1 MPRISNI
8 LNPWGK
14 QSRTNL
20 QRSDLWQVD
29 LSAVTQGIRD
39 AFKRSG
45 LPAECPEI
53 PPYFGAS
60 VNLPELKVTNSA
72 VRRDSRSYLMPS
84 WDAAV
89 EPVRMTFRVDD
100 GQFGTTDANALGSVI
115 YRVLEYWWRLV
126 RVGRGALGHEPELAM
141 KDDYTFDYA
150 FPVYLRLLRGYGEP
164 STEFSRMQIRPSQP
178 VPQGSA
184 AVPLGGGIV
193 AVLPDPNDQSAFE
206 ASVQQAKTVVQSY
219 SFTQSLEKGMYIS
232 GIYTLEGAWL
242 QGFKLSDLNYDTSG
256 HLTVEATICCDNIL
270 SVGNF

>member
-39 AFKRSG
+39 AFERSG

-60 VNLPELKVTNSA
+60 VNLPELKVTHSA

-84 WDAAV
+84 WDEAV
-89 EPVRMTFRVDD
+89 EAVRMTFRVDD
-100 GQFGTTDANALGSVI
+100 GQFGTTDSNAIGSAI
-115 YRVLEYWWRLV
+115 CRVFEYWRRLV
-126 RVGRGALGHEPELAM
+126 RAGRGAVGGEPQLALNT
-141 KDDYTFDYA
+141 DYRFDYA

-164 STEFSRMQIRPSQP
+164 QTDFSRMQLKPNQP
-178 VPQGSA
+178 PPAGFGAWRVGD
-184 AVPLGGGIV
+184 VRV
-193 AVLPDPNDQSAFE
+193 MLPDTNDQSAFE
-206 ASVQQAKTVVQSY
+206 ASVQKVKTIVESY
-219 SFTQSLEKGMYIS
+219 SFAQSLEKGMYVS
-232 GIYTLEGAWL
+232 GIYALENAWL
-242 QGFKLSDLNYDTSG
+242 SGFKLSDLNYDTSG
-256 HLTVEATICCDNIL
+256 HVTVEATVCCDNLL
-270 SVGNF
+270 SIGNF